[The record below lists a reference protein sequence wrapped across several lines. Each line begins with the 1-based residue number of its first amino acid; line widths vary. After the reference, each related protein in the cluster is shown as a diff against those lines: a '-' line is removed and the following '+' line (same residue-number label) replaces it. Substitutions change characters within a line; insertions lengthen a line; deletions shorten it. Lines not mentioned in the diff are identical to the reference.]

1 VDLGLSG
8 RTAFVTGASGGIGR
22 AIAEAFASEGCN
34 VICHAFR
41 GGKGT
46 RAWLETRPWKDRAM
60 VVEADARVPAELEG
74 AWGAA
79 RERFGRLDICIANAG
94 ARPSAAARLDEAP
107 EERIR
112 ETIASSL
119 LVSVWT
125 ARAFLNSLAKAKG
138 DGSALLFIGSTAAT
152 FGERGYADYAT
163 AKAGLLGL
171 MLTLKNEIVALDPRG
186 RVNLLV
192 PGWTATHVDRPEL
205 DNLDLLRRVAQTMPL
220 RQIARADDIA
230 RAAVWLCS
238 PVARHVTGQSLTV
251 AGGMEGRVLWQPQ
264 DIDPD
269 SIRRDARSS

>member
-8 RTAFVTGASGGIGR
+8 KTAFVTGSSGGIGR
-22 AIAEAFASEGCN
+22 AIAEAFAAEGCN

-41 GGKGT
+41 GGEKL
-46 RAWLETRPWKDRAM
+46 RAWLKTRPWKDRALA
-60 VVEADARVPAELEG
+60 VLADARRPEELEG
-74 AWGAA
+74 AWGTA
-79 RERFGRLDICIANAG
+79 RERFGKIDICVANAG
-94 ARPSAAARLDEAP
+94 ARPPASARLDEAA
-107 EERIR
+107 EERVR
-112 ETIASSL
+112 ETIESSL

-125 ARAFLNSLAKAKG
+125 ARAFLQSLAKTKG

-163 AKAGLLGL
+163 AKAGLQGL

-205 DNLDLLRRVAQTMPL
+205 KNLDLLRKVAQTMPL

-230 RAAVWLCS
+230 KAAVWLCS
-238 PVARHVTGQSLTV
+238 PAARHVTGQSITV
-251 AGGMEGRVLWQPQ
+251 AGGMEGRVLWQPT
-264 DIDPD
+264 DIDPE
-269 SIRRDARSS
+269 SIRRDI

>member
-1 VDLGLSG
+1 MDLGLNG

-22 AIAEAFASEGCN
+22 AIAEAFAGEGCN
-34 VICHAFR
+34 VVCHAFR
-41 GGKGT
+41 GGK
-46 RAWLETRPWKDRAM
+46 RLREWLSTRPWKDRAL
-60 VVEADARVPAELEG
+60 VVEADARRPAELEG
-74 AWGAA
+74 AWGPA
-79 RERFGRLDICIANAG
+79 RERFGRVDICVANAG
-94 ARPSAAARLDEAP
+94 ARPPASARLDEAS

-112 ETIASSL
+112 ETIESSL

-125 ARAFLNSLAKAKG
+125 ARAFMASLARTGA

-163 AKAGLLGL
+163 AKAGLVGL

-205 DNLDLLRRVAQTMPL
+205 NNLDLLRRVAQTMPL

-230 RAAVWLCS
+230 KAAVWLCS
-238 PVARHVTGQSLTV
+238 AAARHVTGQSLTV
-251 AGGMEGRVLWQPQ
+251 AGGMEGRVLWQPGEV
-264 DIDPD
+264 DPD
-269 SIRRDARSS
+269 SIRRDARST